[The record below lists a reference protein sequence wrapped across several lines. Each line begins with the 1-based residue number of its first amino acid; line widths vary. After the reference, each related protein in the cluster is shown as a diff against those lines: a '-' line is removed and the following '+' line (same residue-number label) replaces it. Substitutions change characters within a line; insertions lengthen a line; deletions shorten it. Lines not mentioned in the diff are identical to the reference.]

1 MIVDVLT
8 VGMFQVNCVL
18 LGDEE
23 THRGIVVDPG
33 EEPARIVQRIE
44 ELGLDIELILLT
56 HCHLD
61 HAGGVGVVKKA
72 TDARLLFHADE
83 QDLYGHLPQQAAA
96 FGTQA
101 EPGPPADGTLA
112 EGDVIELDSIRL
124 EVLHTPGHSPGGVS
138 FVCRE
143 PQFVLPGDTLFAQSI
158 GRSDLWG
165 GDFKTLIR
173 SIRERLLILPADYRV
188 IPGHGPETTIG
199 MEAQFNPFLT
209 GKSFL

>member
-8 VGMFQVNCVL
+8 VGMFQVNCIL

-23 THRGIVVDPG
+23 SHRGIVVDPG
-33 EEPARIVQRIE
+33 EEPDRIVQRIE

-61 HAGGVGVVKKA
+61 HAGGVAVVKKA
-72 TDARLLFHADE
+72 TDARLLFHADDQE
-83 QDLYGHLPQQAAA
+83 LYGHLPQQAAA
-96 FGTQA
+96 FGTQGEA
-101 EPGPPADGTLA
+101 GPPADGTLS
-112 EGDVIELDSIRL
+112 EGDVVELDSIRL

-143 PQFVLPGDTLFAQSI
+143 QQLVLPGDTLFAQSI

-165 GDFKTLIR
+165 GDFKVLIQ
-173 SIRERLLILPADYRV
+173 SIRERLLILPPEYRV

-199 MEAQFNPFLT
+199 QEAKFNPFLT